1 LKWKNRFGYIF
12 TNAIVLGCLLAISIV
27 LANQS
32 DDERMQWTGNFLQSL
47 LQDLLIT
54 PALFLALQ
62 YFYLRMLEH
71 STIDERPRLKKIIRN
86 QIDPSLWELK
96 VMCEIFHVLNE
107 SH

>member
-1 LKWKNRFGYIF
+1 
-12 TNAIVLGCLLAISIV
+12 VLGCLLAISIV

-54 PALFLALQ
+54 PALFLAMQ
-62 YFYLRMLEH
+62 YFYLRMLEN
-71 STIDERPRLKKIIRN
+71 STIDERPRLKKLIRN

-96 VMCEIFHVLNE
+96 VIFSLQEDFFNKYSFRKVYLDLQ
-107 SH
+107 